1 MKVFALF
8 TVFMLA
14 SSHAI
19 LFDFLGDLFSTLG
32 HSALDA
38 LKETGQELIKNVSST
53 TANIL
58 SETGQRE

>member
-8 TVFMLA
+8 TVLMLA
-14 SSHAI
+14 SCHAI
-19 LFDFLGDLFSTLG
+19 LFDSIGSFFQTLG
-32 HSALDA
+32 QSALDA

-58 SETGQRE
+58 SETGQCE